1 MKLGVPGFL
10 PGRLAE
16 ALDARDLSQ
25 VSLAQLMG
33 RSSSASISRWLRG
46 EQAPEAIALTELSR
60 ALNLPAAYFLAPQAQ
75 HGDFPFFYRS
85 MAAATKAARR
95 KAMARMRWGQDISLA
110 VQNAVD
116 IPKCNVPDL
125 VGDRDFRTISDK
137 MIEDVA
143 LHCRHAWGLGDGPI
157 SDLHQLLE
165 NNGIVVIHDEIE
177 AATMD
182 GVSSWSS
189 ADDRAYI
196 YVAIDKPSAVR
207 VRFNAAHELGHILLH
222 RHVDRSTL
230 TKPEEFKLIE
240 HQAHL
245 FAAAFLLPANS
256 FAGELASPTLS
267 AFHSLK
273 ERWKVAI
280 GAMIKRCDTLGIT
293 KGEYTLRLWKHYSA
307 RGWRTCEPLDD
318 TIEFEQPRLLSRSI
332 RLLADRGG
340 WTLPQILD
348 TLPFDAASIER
359 LACLPPGYLSAA
371 AAPVVEMPRL
381 KTTAAPVVG
390 TAQVLSFRRR
400 R

>member
-1 MKLGVPGFL
+1 MKLGVPGFI

-33 RSSSASISRWLRG
+33 KSSSASISRWLRG
-46 EQAPEAIALTELSR
+46 EQAPEPAALTELSR
-60 ALNLPAAYFLAPQAQ
+60 ALNLPTAFFLAPQAQ

-95 KAMARMRWGQDISLA
+95 KAKARLRWGQDISLA
-110 VQNAVD
+110 LQNAVD
-116 IPKCNVPDL
+116 IPRCNVPDL
-125 VGDRDFRTISDK
+125 VGERDFRTISDDL
-137 MIEDVA
+137 IEDIA
-143 LHCRHAWGLGDGPI
+143 LRCRHAWGLGDGPI

-165 NNGIVVIHDEIE
+165 NNGVVIIHDEIE

-182 GVSSWSS
+182 GVSSWSI
-189 ADDRAYI
+189 ADGRAYI

-207 VRFNAAHELGHILLH
+207 ARFNAAHELGHIVLH
-222 RHVDRSTL
+222 RHVDQSTL

-267 AFHSLK
+267 AFHALK

-318 TIEFEQPRLLSRSI
+318 KIEFEHPKLLSRSI
-332 RLLADRGG
+332 RILAEKGG
-340 WTLPQILD
+340 WTLQQILD
-348 TLPFDAASIER
+348 TLPYDKASIEQ

-371 AAPVVEMPRL
+371 AAPVVEMPQL
-381 KTTAAPVVG
+381 KAGTPPIG
-390 TAQVLSFRRR
+390 RTAQVLSFPRRR
-400 R
+400 

>member
-46 EQAPEAIALTELSR
+46 EQAPEPLGLTELSR
-60 ALNLPAAYFLAPQAQ
+60 ALNLPTAYFLAPQPQ

-95 KAMARMRWGQDISLA
+95 KAAARMRWGQDISLT

-116 IPKCNVPDL
+116 IPKCNVPDF

-137 MIEDVA
+137 MIEDIA
-143 LHCRHAWGLGDGPI
+143 LRCRHFWGLGDGPI

-165 NNGIVVIHDEIE
+165 NNGIVIIHDELE

-182 GVSSWSS
+182 GVSSWSGV
-189 ADDRAYI
+189 DGRAYI

-222 RHVDRSTL
+222 RHVDRTTL
-230 TKPEEFKLIE
+230 TKAEEFKLIE

-256 FAGELASPTLS
+256 FAGELTSPTLS
-267 AFHSLK
+267 AFHALK

-318 TIEFEQPRLLSRSI
+318 ILQFEEPRILSRSI
-332 RLLADRGG
+332 RLLADQGG
-340 WTLPQILD
+340 WSLQQIRD
-348 TLPFDAASIER
+348 ALPFDTASIER
-359 LACLPPGYLSAA
+359 LACLPSGYLSAA

-381 KTTAAPVVG
+381 KGTSVSVG
-390 TAQVLSFRRR
+390 EPAQVISFPAKR
-400 R
+400 